1 MTHYATLGVGESAT
15 PEEIKRAYRRLASQ
29 HHPDR
34 GGDTATFQT
43 IQAAYDVISD
53 ADRRAQYDHER
64 ANPGGIKFNF
74 NGQPFSGV
82 PPGMES
88 IFEQFGF
95 NFGGGAP
102 WHTHQPRRN
111 KDLRIEITVDLAST
125 LADQTRTVSIQ
136 TTNGDRQT
144 VEVHIPRGILPGSNI
159 KYPELGDNF
168 FANLSR
174 GDLYVFFNIDEHRDF
189 AVAGLDLIK
198 TVNINCL
205 SAITGDEV
213 AVTGLDNTVFQV
225 RIPAGIQPN
234 TVMRIPEQGLW
245 QLNGVQRG
253 HLLIKIEVT
262 VPKNLTD
269 KQLNLINQVQR
280 SL

>member
-15 PEEIKRAYRRLASQ
+15 PEEIKQAYRKLASR

-34 GGDTATFQT
+34 GGDTATFQS
-43 IQAAYDVISD
+43 IQAAYDVIGD
-53 ADRRAQYDHER
+53 ADRRQQYDHER
-64 ANPGGIKFNF
+64 ANPGGMRFSF
-74 NGQPFSGV
+74 NGQPFNGV
-82 PPGMES
+82 PPGMEN

-95 NFGGGAP
+95 NFGGAP
-102 WHTHQPRRN
+102 WHVHQPRRN

-125 LADQTRTVSIQ
+125 LEDQHKTVSIQ

-168 FANLSR
+168 FANLPR
-174 GDLYVFFNIDEHRDF
+174 GDLYVFFNINQHHNFE
-189 AVAGLDLIK
+189 VAGLDLIS
-198 TVNINCL
+198 TVNIDCL
-205 SAITGDEV
+205 SAITGSEV
-213 AVTGLDNTVFQV
+213 AVTGLDNSVFQV

-234 TVMRIPEQGLW
+234 TMMRIPEQGLW

-253 HLLIKIEVT
+253 HLLIKIQIT

-269 KQLNLINQVQR
+269 QQLDLINQVQR